1 MTGGF
6 KIPKIGFT
14 ILTVLVILTAM
25 AAITQFFDISLSAYV
40 PYLTWILALAIFF
53 SLLPDHVGKVFLTE

>member
-1 MTGGF
+1 MTGNF

-25 AAITQFFDISLSAYV
+25 GTITQFFNISLAAYV

-53 SLLPDHVGKVFLTE
+53 ALLPNHVGKIFLT